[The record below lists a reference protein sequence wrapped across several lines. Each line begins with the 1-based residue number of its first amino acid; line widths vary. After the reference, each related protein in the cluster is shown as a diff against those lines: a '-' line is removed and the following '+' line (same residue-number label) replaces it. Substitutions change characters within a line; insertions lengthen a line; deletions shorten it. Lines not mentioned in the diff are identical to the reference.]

1 MCICCDRR
9 STVLY
14 RRHTRVCCQH
24 GFIETSRVRQFV
36 STSCGAI
43 QGGKY
48 VVGDV
53 VAIINERTR
62 RQKILRFRLDLRVP
76 GHVHQRYVSIVIR
89 YQVSGNTSLIR
100 SLTTGVDGVKVK
112 VYGTSMDTPG
122 RAELLGKQASEI
134 TCHNFLCVISQRV
147 FFQAWNQLYRSLGVV
162 CAHTLGAL
170 DVCTMGTEGSWLT
183 GREVADAE
191 YNMLDFVMSIP
202 ASVPGLNQVTETT
215 SLSALQLL
223 LRSSAALHISD
234 TSSHP
239 CCQHGLDSIGADTM
253 FRI

>member
-1 MCICCDRR
+1 
-9 STVLY
+9 
-14 RRHTRVCCQH
+14 
-24 GFIETSRVRQFV
+24 
-36 STSCGAI
+36 
-43 QGGKY
+43 
-48 VVGDV
+48 
-53 VAIINERTR
+53 
-62 RQKILRFRLDLRVP
+62 
-76 GHVHQRYVSIVIR
+76 
-89 YQVSGNTSLIR
+89 
-100 SLTTGVDGVKVK
+100 
-112 VYGTSMDTPG
+112 MDTPG
-122 RAELLGKQASEI
+122 RAELLGKQAKLLVI
-134 TCHNFLCVISQRV
+134 TNFLCVISQRV

-183 GREVADAE
+183 GREVADAK

-239 CCQHGLDSIGADTM
+239 CCQHGLDSIGADTI